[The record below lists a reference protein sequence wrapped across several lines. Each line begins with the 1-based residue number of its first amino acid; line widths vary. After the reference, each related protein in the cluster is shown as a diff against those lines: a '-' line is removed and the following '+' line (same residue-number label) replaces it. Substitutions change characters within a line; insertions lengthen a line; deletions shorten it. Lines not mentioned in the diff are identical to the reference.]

1 MKQNF
6 AKNEKEYMDK
16 YQQKGYTTNYR
27 FVDNRLIDTTTN
39 KEYFADDIFIVTQY
53 RFEGM
58 SNPSDMSILYIIKT
72 KDKSKGTMLIGY
84 GPTGNIELAEFF
96 NSIPEKNFYNEENLF

>member
-1 MKQNF
+1 
-6 AKNEKEYMDK
+6 
-16 YQQKGYTTNYR
+16 TNYR
-27 FVDNRLIDTTTN
+27 FVDNRLIDTTNN

-58 SNPSDMSILYIIKT
+58 SNPSDMSILYIIRT

-84 GPTGNIELAEFF
+84 GPTGDIELADFF
-96 NSIPEKNFYNEENLF
+96 DSIPEKNFCNDKDLL